1 MDQQY
6 FYPPHFQILDAE
18 GVVAVAVA
26 VIVAEAKVLAEA
38 DWVGA
43 LPVVESE
50 KCCQKFLEPKKV
62 TLQQQD

>member
-18 GVVAVAVA
+18 GVVAVA

-50 KCCQKFLEPKKV
+50 KCSQKFLEPKKV